1 MDNRKTKR
9 WTIKLPKKQIVKVI
23 LSKEQR
29 KILKKIAQKLGL
41 SESEVMRIAL
51 MGYAKSISLIKEQV
65 HNEL

>member
-41 SESEVMRIAL
+41 SESEVMRMAL
-51 MGYAKSISLIKEQV
+51 MDYAKSISLIKEHV
-65 HNEL
+65 RDEL